1 MIAINPKCHPFEVK
15 VCEEIFVRLVLRN
28 QRFYKRFIDDSNEYK
43 FIYVP
48 ASSSTEKKTHFRL
61 PLGFLIFTG
70 ESLSRSNR
78 SLDKRFDLPCDKSL
92 HPVSHA
98 HVTNCCH

>member
-48 ASSSTEKKTHFRL
+48 ASSSTEKKNTFSTTA
-61 PLGFLIFTG
+61 GFFNFYRRKF
-70 ESLSRSNR
+70 E
-78 SLDKRFDLPCDKSL
+78 PE
-92 HPVSHA
+92 
-98 HVTNCCH
+98 